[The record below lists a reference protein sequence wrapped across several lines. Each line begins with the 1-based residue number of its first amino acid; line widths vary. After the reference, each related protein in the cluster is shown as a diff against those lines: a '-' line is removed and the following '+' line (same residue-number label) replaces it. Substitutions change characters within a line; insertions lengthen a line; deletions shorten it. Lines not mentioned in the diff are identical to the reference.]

1 MRELSHFILHHG
13 YGVLFGSVLLEQSGI
28 PLPAVPV
35 LLVMGALIAQHK
47 FSFLAAWALC
57 SLAALI
63 GDSIWYLLGRYR
75 GASILNLL
83 CRISLEPDSCVSGAK
98 NTFSRWGAATLLF
111 AKFVPGL
118 GAFAPTM
125 AGWSRLPLSRVVAV
139 DLAGGLLWSSAY
151 LVLGFVFQ
159 AELEDVGLFLGRTGG
174 SLLVLILALASA
186 WIGWKLYQRR
196 RFLSGLRIARIRPEE
211 LMELILS
218 SDPPSIVDLRHAI
231 EVEADPARIPGAV
244 RIDFERFEEQAS
256 RIPAG
261 REIVLYCS

>member
-47 FSFLAAWALC
+47 FSFLTAWALC
-57 SLAALI
+57 SVAALI
-63 GDSIWYLLGRYR
+63 GDSIWYVLGRYR

-125 AGWSRLPLSRVVAV
+125 AGWSRIPLSRVIAV
-139 DLAGGLLWSSAY
+139 DFAGGLLWSSAY

-159 AELEDVGLFLGRTGG
+159 AELDDVGLFLGHTGG
-174 SLLVLILALASA
+174 WLFALVLVFLAA
-186 WIGWKLYQRR
+186 WLGWKLYQRR
-196 RFLSGLRIARIRPEE
+196 KFIRGLRVARISPEG

-218 SDPPSIVDLRHAI
+218 SEPPAIVDLRHAI

-244 RIDFERFEEQAS
+244 RIDFDRFDEQAS
-256 RIPAG
+256 RIPSG
-261 REIVLYCS
+261 REIILYCT